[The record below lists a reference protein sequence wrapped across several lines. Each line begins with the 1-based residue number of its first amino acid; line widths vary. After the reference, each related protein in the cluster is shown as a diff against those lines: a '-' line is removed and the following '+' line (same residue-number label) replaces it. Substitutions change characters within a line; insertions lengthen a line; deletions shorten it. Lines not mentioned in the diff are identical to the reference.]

1 MTAAFYY
8 WDDDTKS
15 YLDLVGSAYDGDPFS
30 NLDTATGE
38 I

>member
-1 MTAAFYY
+1 MTAKFFY

-15 YLDLVGSAYDGDPFS
+15 YLELVGSTYDGDPFS
-30 NLDTATGE
+30 SLDTATGE